1 MYTKRQ
7 EAWVNKP
14 AVPSLIDADVANWWE
29 AGIYGAHQGLA
40 ALAVRAADYGVVG
53 DGVADDTT
61 AFTAALAAAA
71 SGSRALHIGATTV
84 KLMTPVTVPAGV
96 STVGHPEGIITV
108 GSTPGTLT
116 MQWAQGTAEASNATL
131 SAGSWIEIVRV
142 A

>member
-29 AGIYGAHQGLA
+29 AGIYGAHVGLA

-84 KLMTPVTVPAGV
+84 KLMTPVTVAR
-96 STVGHPEGIITV
+96 
-108 GSTPGTLT
+108 
-116 MQWAQGTAEASNATL
+116 
-131 SAGSWIEIVRV
+131 SAGPASPRSGTPR
-142 A
+142 ASSPSGRRPAP

>member
-29 AGIYGAHQGLA
+29 AGIYGAHVGLA

-71 SGSRALHIGATTV
+71 EAMADRLTRGARGRRRPGSGF
-84 KLMTPVTVPAGV
+84 VTGWKGP
-96 STVGHPEGIITV
+96 
-108 GSTPGTLT
+108 
-116 MQWAQGTAEASNATL
+116 
-131 SAGSWIEIVRV
+131 R
-142 A
+142 